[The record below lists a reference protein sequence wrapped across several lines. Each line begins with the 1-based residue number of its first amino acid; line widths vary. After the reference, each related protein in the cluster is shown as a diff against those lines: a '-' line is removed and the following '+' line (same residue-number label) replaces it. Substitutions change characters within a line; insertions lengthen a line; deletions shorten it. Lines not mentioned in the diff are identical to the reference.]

1 MHGII
6 ASDMK
11 YLVFLIAL
19 AGGVPF
25 IAFISTISP
34 RLKRLF
40 FSFMVVTFLFGSM
53 TSINFLSMEFYRGPV
68 RGFEV
73 TFADLIAWGLAIGML
88 LRSASKI
95 VWRPRFTIVL
105 LLFFIYAIISLIR
118 AGNSILGWF
127 SIWQL
132 FRMGAL
138 YWVTVNYFKT
148 EDVSVESIRSLIG
161 AYIVTGFIL
170 GFITFKQKYFDGIYR
185 AWAFFDH
192 SNTIPSFSVII
203 LCVLLVWLLYE
214 QRIGMIRFLL
224 ALSASLG
231 TLFAIFATGSRTG
244 MAGAAALVI
253 ASLVVANRKNRSVRT
268 KRTSLLIV
276 ICMLIG
282 ALFVADT
289 VIDRF
294 LNAPPAS
301 EEARNEF
308 EIAASMMANDHPTG
322 IGLNLYSKVLTE
334 VQEYRRHISVMRY
347 EEQAGV
353 AHHIYLLTAAELGY
367 GGMVAFIFILLLFLV
382 SMVFRGIRWDTLEQ
396 RLLLALALGFA
407 MVCAIGLYEWV
418 LRQTPVLYQT
428 VVALG
433 FGQALSDVTST
444 TGDKRIDG
452 Q

>member
-1 MHGII
+1 
-6 ASDMK
+6 MK

-19 AGGVPF
+19 AVGVPF
-25 IAFISTISP
+25 IAFICTISP
-34 RLKRLF
+34 RFKRLF
-40 FSFMVVTFLFGSM
+40 FALMVVTFLFGSM
-53 TSINFLSMEFYRGPV
+53 TSINFFSMEFYRGPI

-95 VWRPRFTIVL
+95 VWRPRFTLPL
-105 LLFFIYAIISLIR
+105 LLFFFYSIISLTR
-118 AGNSILGWF
+118 AGNSVLGWF

-132 FRMGAL
+132 VRMGVL

-148 EDVSVESIRSLIG
+148 ENVSQESIRSLIA

-170 GFITFKQKYFDGIYR
+170 GLITFKQKYLDGIYR

-203 LCVLLVWLLYE
+203 LCVLLIWLLYE
-214 QRIGMIRFLL
+214 QRIGQLTFLL
-224 ALSASLG
+224 ALGAALG

-244 MAGAAALVI
+244 MAGAAGLVI
-253 ASLVVANRKNRSVRT
+253 ASLIVANRKNRSVRT

-276 ICMLIG
+276 VCMLVG

-308 EIAASMMANDHPTG
+308 EIAAIMMADDYPTG
-322 IGLNLYSKVLTE
+322 VGLNLYSKVLTE
-334 VQEYRRHISVMRY
+334 VQEYRQHISVMRN

-353 AHHIYLLTAAELGY
+353 AHHIYLLTAAEMGY
-367 GGMVAFIFILLLFLV
+367 GGMVAFILILLLFLV
-382 SMVFRGIRWDTLEQ
+382 SMVVRGIRWNTVEQ

-407 MVCAIGLYEWV
+407 MVCAIGMYEWV
-418 LRQTPVLYQT
+418 LRQSPVLYQT

-433 FGQALSDVTST
+433 FGQALFDVAST
-444 TGDKRIDG
+444 TGGGRIDG
-452 Q
+452 